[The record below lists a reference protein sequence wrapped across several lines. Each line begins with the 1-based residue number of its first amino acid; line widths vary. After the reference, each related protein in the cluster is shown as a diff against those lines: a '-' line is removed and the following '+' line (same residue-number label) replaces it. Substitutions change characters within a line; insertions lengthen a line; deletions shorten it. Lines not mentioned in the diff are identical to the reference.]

1 MAGETHPSGTLYFV
15 RHGLVHNPDR
25 IAYGWLPRY
34 RLADE
39 GRAQA
44 RATAAY
50 LAGSGA
56 TLILISPLLRA
67 VQTARIIAERLPDVP
82 VRRSKL
88 LIESGLAHLWE
99 GLSWDVIPKQHPELW
114 RIWQQHPSQ
123 CPAGETMAEQ
133 AVRMRRAALR
143 ALALSQGGPAI
154 CVSHRDPILALRLS
168 IEGRSFDA
176 VHTTAAQPA
185 SVTIVR
191 CAAGELSLAGY
202 VEPYQESPDAA
213 AG

>member
-1 MAGETHPSGTLYFV
+1 MAGDPLPSGTLYFV

-39 GRAQA
+39 GRQQAQA
-44 RATAAY
+44 TEAY

-56 TLILISPLLRA
+56 TLILTSPLLRA

-82 VRRSKL
+82 IRRSKL

-99 GLSWDVIPKQHPELW
+99 GLSWEAIPKQHPELW
-114 RIWQQHPSQ
+114 RIWQQHASQ

-133 AVRMRRAALR
+133 AQRMRRAALR
-143 ALALSQGGPAI
+143 ALKLSQGGPAI

-176 VHTTAAQPA
+176 VHTTEAQPA

-191 CAAGELSLAGY
+191 CDAGELSLAGY
-202 VEPYQESPDAA
+202 VEPYKEVPGEV

>member
-1 MAGETHPSGTLYFV
+1 VATDPLPSGTLYFV

-56 TLILISPLLRA
+56 TLILTSPLLRA
-67 VQTARIIAERLPDVP
+67 VQTARIIAERLPNAP
-82 VRRSKL
+82 IRRSKL

-99 GLSWDVIPKQHPELW
+99 GLPWDVIPKQHPELW
-114 RIWQQHPSQ
+114 RIWQQQASQ

-133 AVRMRRAALR
+133 AARMRRAALH
-143 ALALSQGGPAI
+143 ALRLSRGGPAI

-176 VHTTAAQPA
+176 VHTTETQPA

-191 CAAGELSLAGY
+191 SNGGHLSLAGY
-202 VEPYQESPDAA
+202 VEPYKETSDVA